1 MKSVKEDELI
11 HVVEDDPAVAR
22 LIEGTLQR
30 FNYRA
35 EVFRTGTDFLRR
47 LRAETPALC
56 ILDLGLPDMDGMQVL
71 QQIRARHGFGL
82 LIVTGRTD
90 TSDRVM
96 GLELGADDYVLK
108 PFEPR
113 ELIARVRSVLRRYQ
127 RPRPDAASAADRVAE
142 FAGWQFEVGTHRL
155 VAPDGREDMLG
166 VSEAQL
172 LITLLEHPNHI
183 LSRDQ
188 LLAGRDTSALDRS
201 IDLRVSRLRRRL
213 EENPQHPK
221 IIKTVYGAG
230 YLLAATVS
238 WS

>member
-1 MKSVKEDELI
+1 MKENQLI
-11 HVVEDDPAVAR
+11 HIVEDDPAVAR

-35 EVFRTGTDFLRR
+35 EVFCTGTDFLRR
-47 LRAETPALC
+47 LRVEAPALC

-127 RPRPDAASAADRVAE
+127 QNQPDAASGADRVAE
-142 FAGWQFEVGTHRL
+142 FAGWRFELGTHRL
-155 VAPDGREDMLG
+155 VAPDGREEMLG
-166 VSEAQL
+166 VAEAQL

-188 LLAGRDTSALDRS
+188 LLRGRDTSALDRS

-221 IIKTVYGAG
+221 LIKTVYGAG
-230 YLLAATVS
+230 YLLATTVA